1 MSILWFLYI
10 EQIFSTFLHSE
21 YGGPGTLL
29 VLPFIDMAD
38 TVNERGLPGGPQ
50 AARAAIKWAQ
60 KHVDNDWKEWTAPD
74 SNWYMKTPLF
84 CILVLTT
91 EVSGGNL

>member
-1 MSILWFLYI
+1 MYI
-10 EQIFSTFLHSE
+10 EQIFSNFLHSE

-29 VLPFIDMAD
+29 VVPFIDMAD

-60 KHVDNDWKEWTAPD
+60 NHVDKDWKEWTAAD
-74 SNWYMKTPLF
+74 AN
-84 CILVLTT
+84 
-91 EVSGGNL
+91 